1 MNKKELKEIIKVY
14 SFEVNWLK
22 NKNKQLENENNKLK
36 GYIDGIEKQLTLAE
50 SEKFLDKILTYVDDS
65 DKHWF
70 MCHKADIKAYA
81 KIYHKEQLNL
91 CGVSNNE
98 VALKAF
104 VEEFVEAWEDGM
116 GGDSSLYDAAKRL
129 L

>member
-1 MNKKELKEIIKVY
+1 MNKKELIEIIKVY

-22 NKNKQLENENNKLK
+22 NKNKQLEK
-36 GYIDGIEKQLTLAE
+36 D
-50 SEKFLDKILTYVDDS
+50 
-65 DKHWF
+65 
-70 MCHKADIKAYA
+70 
-81 KIYHKEQLNL
+81 
-91 CGVSNNE
+91 E